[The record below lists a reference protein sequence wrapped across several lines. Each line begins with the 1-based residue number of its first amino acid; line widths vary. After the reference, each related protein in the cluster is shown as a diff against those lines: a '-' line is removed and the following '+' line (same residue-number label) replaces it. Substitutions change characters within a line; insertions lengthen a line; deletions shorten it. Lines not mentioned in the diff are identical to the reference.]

1 MDAINTLR
9 ALLVAGAVL
18 AAIVAA
24 VAGRWETVGIL
35 AIALVAHGLMWR
47 HQYRVRERSSKPLA

>member
-18 AAIVAA
+18 AAVVAT
-24 VAGRWETVGIL
+24 VAGRWSTVGIL
-35 AIALVAHGLMWR
+35 AVALVAHGLMWR
-47 HQYRVRERSSKPLA
+47 HQYRVRQRSDERLA